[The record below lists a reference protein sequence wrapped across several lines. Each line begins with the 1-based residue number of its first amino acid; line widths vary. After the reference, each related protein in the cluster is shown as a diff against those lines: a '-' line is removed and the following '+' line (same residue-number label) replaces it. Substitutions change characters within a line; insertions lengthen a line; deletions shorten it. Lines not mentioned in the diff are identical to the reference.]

1 MHVPH
6 TQTLASVLIL
16 NLFKPK
22 LCPPGQ
28 QTVVCS
34 CNQILSSTKEVPAP
48 TARGSV
54 TQRGAGEGDGKER
67 ACACAR
73 ASWDVLRPT
82 PRWNRCHPGIWGGQ
96 LSGNIVHWPWR
107 QSYLTSHWKHM
118 CLIVYWLQFRV
129 GLRKIC
135 TMLFTHKFHSMYNK
149 WVIWRFYIYKISP
162 KPK

>member
-6 TQTLASVLIL
+6 TQTLASVLTL

-28 QTVVCS
+28 QTVVRS

-73 ASWDVLRPT
+73 ASWEFSGLLRG
-82 PRWNRCHPGIWGGQ
+82 GIAVTRASEGG
-96 LSGNIVHWPWR
+96 S
-107 QSYLTSHWKHM
+107 S
-118 CLIVYWLQFRV
+118 V
-129 GLRKIC
+129 GISC
-135 TMLFTHKFHSMYNK
+135 TDHGGRAT
-149 WVIWRFYIYKISP
+149 
-162 KPK
+162 